1 MTWLSHGFTEEAAP
15 SQYVRTNA
23 AHKRSGTHH
32 RHVTILGTI
41 RAVRR
46 GGATGW
52 GMLLMD
58 RAVVGFHARQ
68 GAGGTMGWV
77 CGGGLGVCCE
87 CRGVHQRS
95 YGYSVRAWMGLVCER
110 LRSEWVCE
118 GVCLQP

>member
-1 MTWLSHGFTEEAAP
+1 MRA
-15 SQYVRTNA
+15 YA
-23 AHKRSGTHH
+23 AHEGCRTHH

-58 RAVVGFHARQ
+58 RAVVGFHTSQGAGGTMGWVLVHARQ

-77 CGGGLGVCCE
+77 CRGGLGSCCE

-95 YGYSVRAWMGLVCER
+95 YGYSVRAWTGLVCER

-118 GVCLQP
+118 GICLQP